1 MINTTTVPPLGVALS
16 GRERYRCHDA
26 NLIDLALNRTQ
37 GNIIVTESYFQ
48 TESTQKLSSTM
59 NYDAYDTS
67 QSSLYTGPDDPAV
80 TINRGEYCF
89 FWFVFLF
96 LVVLSQER
104 YQLGRQ
110 AIYRIHLAF
119 ASFSEICNF
128 GKLSLKF

>member
-1 MINTTTVPPLGVALS
+1 MINTTTASPLGVALS

-37 GNIIVTESYFQ
+37 GNIIITESYFQ

-89 FWFVFLF
+89 FLVWFFIFSSPFSGSL
-96 LVVLSQER
+96 
-104 YQLGRQ
+104 
-110 AIYRIHLAF
+110 RIGKAGNLQN
-119 ASFSEICNF
+119 SFGICF
-128 GKLSLKF
+128 IF